1 MEKFNKVK
9 SIPAYLPLQNID
21 TDMIVPK
28 QFLKTIKRT
37 GLGKGLFYEMRFNEK
52 GKEIENFVLNTEPYK
67 KSKILIA
74 GKNFGCGSSREHA
87 PWAIRDFGFKVLI
100 APSFADIF
108 FNNSIKN
115 GLLLIALDEDLVDKL
130 FQLATLDDPLIVTV
144 NLDRQTIETNAHIK
158 YGFSIE
164 PSIKQCLIDGS
175 DDISLTL
182 QYKDEILR
190 YEQDSQK
197 KNPWR
202 FS

>member
-1 MEKFNKVK
+1 M
-9 SIPAYLPLQNID
+9 
-21 TDMIVPK
+21 
-28 QFLKTIKRT
+28 
-37 GLGKGLFYEMRFNEK
+37 LFR
-52 GKEIENFVLNTEPYK
+52 
-67 KSKILIA
+67 S
-74 GKNFGCGSSREHA
+74 
-87 PWAIRDFGFKVLI
+87 
-100 APSFADIF
+100 DIF

-144 NLDRQTIETNAHIK
+144 NLDRQTIETNAHIN
-158 YGFSIE
+158 YDFSIE

>member
-1 MEKFNKVK
+1 MEKFTKIK
-9 SIPAYLPLQNID
+9 SVPAYIPLMNID
-21 TDMIVPK
+21 TDKIIPK
-28 QFLKTIKRT
+28 QFLKTIKRS
-37 GLGKGLFYEMRFNEK
+37 GLGKSLFYEMRFDEK
-52 GKEIENFVLNTEPYK
+52 GNPIKGFILDQEPFNS
-67 KSKILIA
+67 SKILIT

-144 NLDRQTIETNAHIK
+144 NLDRQTIGTNAHIN
-158 YGFSIE
+158 YDFSIE